1 MQNYIKDFTAAYGTP
16 PDMVGATTYD
26 SFLVLAQAMKA
37 KGTSPSQIK
46 DGIAAT
52 TNFVGVT
59 GTIMKYNSTGEV
71 VKAVD
76 LQIIKN
82 GQPHHY
88 GTLSDPA
95 LITP

>member
-1 MQNYIKDFTAAYGTP
+1 
-16 PDMVGATTYD
+16 MVGATTYD

-52 TNFVGVT
+52 TNFVGTT
-59 GTIMKYNSTGEV
+59 GTIQKYIKGQV

-82 GQPHHY
+82 GEPHQY
-88 GTLSDPA
+88 ATLSDPA